1 MKCVKLIILAGL
13 IFFDE
18 INFGIL
24 KNYLSEREKKR
35 FEKAKPLSDRLTVKL
50 AKMCEQKERKQ
61 IKRKKAFWQI
71 VKSIRKK

>member
-18 INFGIL
+18 INLGIL

-35 FEKAKPLSDRLTVKL
+35 VEKVKPLSDRLTVKL
-50 AKMCEQKERKQ
+50 SKMCEEKERKQ
-61 IKRKKAFWQI
+61 IKRKKTFWKF